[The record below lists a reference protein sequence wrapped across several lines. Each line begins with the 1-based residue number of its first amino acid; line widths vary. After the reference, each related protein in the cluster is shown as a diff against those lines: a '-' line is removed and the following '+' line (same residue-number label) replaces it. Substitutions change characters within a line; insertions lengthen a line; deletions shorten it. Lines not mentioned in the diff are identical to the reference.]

1 VNLDN
6 SIKSKNEVNK
16 NNKTEKRFNKQ
27 QMLISEQFANQ
38 RDLLEA
44 LLENNKSYTLSEVD
58 NMIKKYMK
66 GQVN

>member
-1 VNLDN
+1 MDN

>member
-1 VNLDN
+1 MNLDN

>member
-1 VNLDN
+1 MDN
-6 SIKSKNEVNK
+6 SIKPKDEVNK
-16 NNKTEKRFNKQ
+16 NNKTERRFNKQ
-27 QMLISEQFANQ
+27 QLLISKQFANQ

-44 LLENNKSYTLSEVD
+44 LLENNKNYTLSEVD